1 MLNAPIVLYL
11 GSRGLSAAGN
21 LLAVAIFTRL
31 AGRADYGEYLLI
43 FAWALIVYGFTA
55 HWMRFAYFGVFQ
67 SRRGDEYVVSLA
79 GLLAAALAVVAVG
92 LTVVALCGFFTP
104 IFLLAVFSLICG
116 MTVYEAASE
125 VTRTRLDAAAVALGM
140 VVRTCLTI
148 VLGSFALWFGGG
160 PTGLAFAIALAHLI
174 GAAPCLREMLGLR
187 LSHASR
193 AAVRQMLVYGW
204 PLLLSFGVMA
214 VGQTIDRLL
223 LAHYSGAAALGPYG
237 AIADLLRQSFA
248 VVGEAITLSFITVA
262 KRHANDGDVT
272 ACNEVL
278 RTAFNASL
286 AAAAFGAAFFIVFG
300 DALVRVLL
308 GADFHAGSDN
318 LVLVLALAFAF
329 MTMRNYYFAQVIFFT
344 SASYLELVISLLFM
358 AASTALAVLLVPA
371 YGAIGAAIALLAA
384 HALACVAFVASGRL
398 YFRMPIDVAGLVEVP
413 LAAGLFVIA
422 SQVIASLVA
431 NTTWALAVQ
440 VLLFAAAGIYVV
452 RRFRFLRN
460 GLDYVSPTPA
470 HAGAEA
476 AVPASRISSATVP

>member
-174 GAAPCLREMLGLR
+174 GAAPCLRGMLGLR

-193 AAVRQMLVYGW
+193 VAVRCRTFDVELV
-204 PLLLSFGVMA
+204 S
-214 VGQTIDRLL
+214 
-223 LAHYSGAAALGPYG
+223 
-237 AIADLLRQSFA
+237 
-248 VVGEAITLSFITVA
+248 
-262 KRHANDGDVT
+262 
-272 ACNEVL
+272 VL
-278 RTAFNASL
+278 RMRWPAISIDLASP
-286 AAAAFGAAFFIVFG
+286 I
-300 DALVRVLL
+300 
-308 GADFHAGSDN
+308 
-318 LVLVLALAFAF
+318 
-329 MTMRNYYFAQVIFFT
+329 
-344 SASYLELVISLLFM
+344 SA
-358 AASTALAVLLVPA
+358 
-371 YGAIGAAIALLAA
+371 
-384 HALACVAFVASGRL
+384 
-398 YFRMPIDVAGLVEVP
+398 
-413 LAAGLFVIA
+413 VIA
-422 SQVIASLVA
+422 SSRLDCIPPPDRSHDPKAPSRFPLA
-431 NTTWALAVQ
+431 KIKTDGLAVP
-440 VLLFAAAGIYVV
+440 L
-452 RRFRFLRN
+452 
-460 GLDYVSPTPA
+460 GLT
-470 HAGAEA
+470 E
-476 AVPASRISSATVP
+476 ISI